1 LKDKDRHVIKLPRHI
16 ILGKGAVDELGA
28 SIRELGAKQV
38 IVLTS
43 RTPLRVFGE
52 RIRKNLSENKVY
64 FKMVL
69 IGGGDAFSEAM
80 KLEKNLAQRDRK
92 PGETVVASVGGGRVI
107 DAGKII
113 AWRNSLEFISVPTV
127 PSHDGIASPLASAP
141 KGRKRYSFYT
151 VMPSVIIGD
160 VSILATA
167 PNRYFGAGVGDLV
180 AKYTAVRDWRL
191 SRSLR
196 GEYYGEYA
204 ASLAETIAERIMKCA
219 ETIASDKFEGASILV
234 EALIHSG
241 VLIGI
246 AGSSRPCSGSEHL
259 FSHALD
265 LVAGYPALHGEQVG
279 IGTIMMSRLHNGD
292 WTGIRDTLSTV
303 KAPVTA
309 REINV
314 SEKKVVEALTIA
326 HTIRPERYTILG
338 DKGLTKKAAEELARS
353 TMVI

>member
-1 LKDKDRHVIKLPRHI
+1 MKGKGKHVINLPRRI
-16 ILGKGAVDELGA
+16 ILGDGALDELGCYMKETGVENA
-28 SIRELGAKQV
+28 
-38 IVLTS
+38 IVLMS
-43 RTPLRVFGE
+43 KTPLKLLGDRM
-52 RIRKNLSENKVY
+52 RKILAGNGFS
-64 FKMVL
+64 FKIMLV
-69 IGGGDAFSEAM
+69 GDGDSFSEA
-80 KLEKNLAQRDRK
+80 KRIEKMLSLRRK
-92 PGETVVASVGGGRVI
+92 EKTAIVSVGGGRVI
-107 DAGKII
+107 DAGKIL
-113 AWRNSLEFISVPTV
+113 AWRSSLEFISVPTV

-141 KGRKRYSFYT
+141 KGKKRYSFYT

-160 VSILATA
+160 VSILAVA
-167 PNRYFGAGVGDLV
+167 PDRYFGSGVGDLV

-191 SRSLR
+191 SHLLR

-204 ASLAETIAERIMKCA
+204 ASLAESIAERIIKCA
-219 ETIASDKFEGASILV
+219 DIIASDKFEGASILI
-234 EALIHSG
+234 EALIHAG

-279 IGTIMMSRLHNGD
+279 IGTIMMSKLHNCD
-292 WTGIRDTLSTV
+292 WARIRDTLSTV

-309 REINV
+309 KDINV
-314 SEKKVVEALTIA
+314 SEKKIIEALTIA

-338 DKGLTKKAAEELARS
+338 DKGLSRKAAEELARS

>member
-1 LKDKDRHVIKLPRHI
+1 MKNKNRHVIKLPRHI
-16 ILGKGAVDELGA
+16 ILGEGALEELGT
-28 SIRELGAKQV
+28 IVKELGAKQV

-43 RTPLRVFGE
+43 STPLNLFGD
-52 RIRKNLSENKVY
+52 RIRKNLSENGLS
-64 FKMVL
+64 FKIVL
-69 IGGGDAFSEAM
+69 VGSGDAFSEAI
-80 KLEKNLAQRDRK
+80 KLEENLGQRDRV
-92 PGETVVASVGGGRVI
+92 PGENIVASIGGGRVI

-141 KGRKRYSFYT
+141 KGGERYSFYT
-151 VMPSVIIGD
+151 VMPSVVIGD

-167 PNRYFGAGVGDLV
+167 PARYFGAGVGDLV

-191 SRSLR
+191 SRSLK

-204 ASLAETIAERIMKCA
+204 AGLAETIAERVIKCVD
-219 ETIASDKFEGASILV
+219 TIASDRLEGASILI
-234 EALIHSG
+234 EALIHAG

-279 IGTIMMSRLHNGD
+279 IGTIMMSKLHNVD
-292 WTGIRDTLSTV
+292 WVEIRRALSTV

-309 REINV
+309 GEINV
-314 SEKKVVEALTIA
+314 SEKKVVKALTIA
-326 HTIRPERYTILG
+326 HTIRPDRYTVLG

>member
-16 ILGKGAVDELGA
+16 ILGKGAVEELG
-28 SIRELGAKQV
+28 STIRELGAKQV

-43 RTPLRVFGE
+43 KTPLRVFGE
-52 RIRKNLSENKVY
+52 RIRKNLSENKVS

-69 IGGGDAFSEAM
+69 IGEGDAFSEATR
-80 KLEKNLAQRDRK
+80 LEKNLAQRDRK
-92 PGETVVASVGGGRVI
+92 PGETVVAGIGGGRVI

-141 KGRKRYSFYT
+141 KRRKRYSFYT

-167 PNRYFGAGVGDLV
+167 PDKYFGAGVGDLV

-204 ASLAETIAERIMKCA
+204 ASLAETISERIMKCA
-219 ETIASDKFEGASILV
+219 ETIASDKSEGASILI

-292 WTGIRDTLSTV
+292 WTRIRDTLSTV

>member
-1 LKDKDRHVIKLPRHI
+1 LKGRSRHVIRLPRHI
-16 ILGKGAVDELGA
+16 ILGDGAIEELGS
-28 SIRELGAKQV
+28 SIRETGARRT
-38 IVLTS
+38 IVLMS
-43 RTPLRVFGE
+43 KTPLKLLGDRV
-52 RIRKNLSENKVY
+52 RKILAGNGFS
-64 FKMVL
+64 FKIVL
-69 IGGGDAFSEAM
+69 VEGGDAFSEA
-80 KLEKNLAQRDRK
+80 KRIEKGLSIHGRREK
-92 PGETVVASVGGGRVI
+92 TVIVSVGGGRVI

-113 AWRNSLEFISVPTV
+113 AWENGLEFISVPTV

-141 KGRKRYSFYT
+141 RGRRRYSFYT

-160 VSILATA
+160 ISILVAA
-167 PNRYFGAGVGDLV
+167 PDRYFGSGVGDLV

-191 SRSLR
+191 SHSLR
-196 GEYYGEYA
+196 GEYFGEYA
-204 ASLAETIAERIMKCA
+204 ASLAESIAERIMKCA
-219 ETIASDKFEGASILV
+219 DIIARDKSEGASILM
-234 EALIHSG
+234 EALIHAG

-279 IGTIMMSRLHNGD
+279 IGTIMMSKLHNCD
-292 WTGIRDTLSTV
+292 WVRVRNVLSTV

-309 REINV
+309 KEINV
-314 SEKKVVEALTIA
+314 PERKVVEALTIA

-338 DKGLTKKAAEELARS
+338 DKGLTRKAAEELAKS